1 MAGNHALEDA
11 SRMSRPIGSAADAVT
26 SASLFA
32 RAERLM
38 PGGVNSPVRAFRAVG
53 GSPRFIERGRGS
65 RVWDVDGRE
74 YIDYIGS
81 WGPLLLG
88 HAHPSVVEALSS
100 QAARGTSFGAPTA
113 LEVEMAETI
122 ARLVPSIEM
131 VRMVSSGTEAT
142 MAAVRVARGATGR
155 TRVMKFEGCYHGH
168 GDSFLVK
175 AGSGAATFGTPD
187 SPGVTE
193 GTARD
198 TVSVRFNDVAG
209 VREAF
214 ATHAGAVAAVIVEP
228 IVGNMGVV
236 APVPGFLDTLREL
249 CTRDGAILIFD
260 EVMTG
265 FRVARGGA
273 QARCGVTPD
282 LTTLGKIIG
291 GGLPVGAYGGRRD
304 LMARVSP
311 SGPIYQAGTLS
322 GNPLSMSAGLATLR
336 EIERDSDLY
345 DRLERLGEQLE
356 DGLSAAI
363 RASGVPCHVARVGS
377 MWTLFF
383 CEDPVAT
390 WSDAARCDTARFARF
405 FHGALDGG
413 ILIAPSQ
420 FEANFVSAAHSADD
434 IAATVAALGRALEA
448 ARD

>member
-1 MAGNHALEDA
+1 M
-11 SRMSRPIGSAADAVT
+11 RPDCSPEFAMTHPVGSDTSSSSAA
-26 SASLFA
+26 LFA

-53 GSPRFIERGRGS
+53 GSPRFIARGRGA
-65 RVWDVDGRE
+65 RVWDADGLE
-74 YIDYIGS
+74 FIDYIGS

-88 HAHPSVVEALSS
+88 HAAPAIVDAVAR
-100 QAARGTSFGAPTA
+100 QASLGTAFGAPTA

-122 ARLVPSIEM
+122 GRFVPSIEM
-131 VRMVSSGTEAT
+131 VRMVNSGTEAT
-142 MAAVRVARGATGR
+142 MAAVRVARGVTGR
-155 TRVMKFEGCYHGH
+155 ARILKFEGCYHGH

-198 TVSVRFNDVAG
+198 TVNVRYNDIDN
-209 VREAF
+209 VRRAF
-214 ATHAGAVAAVIVEP
+214 DAHAGDVAAVIVEP
-228 IVGNMGVV
+228 VAGNMGVV
-236 APVPGFLDTLREL
+236 APRPGFLEGLRDL
-249 CTRDGAILIFD
+249 CSAAGALLIFD

-273 QARCGVTPD
+273 QERYGVHPD
-282 LTTLGKIIG
+282 LTTLGKVIG

-322 GNPLSMSAGLATLR
+322 GNPLSMAAGLAVLR
-336 EIERDSDLY
+336 QIEHDPDLY
-345 DRLERLGEQLE
+345 DRLERAGAHLE
-356 DGLSAAI
+356 HGTCSLI
-363 RASGVPCHVARVGS
+363 ERHRYPCRLARVAS

-383 CEDPVAT
+383 CDREVLD
-390 WSDAARCDTARFARF
+390 WGDAGRCDTGRFARF
-405 FHGALDGG
+405 FQSMLENG

-420 FEANFVSAAHSADD
+420 FEANFISTAHTMSDLD
-434 IAATVAALGRALEA
+434 TTVNAIGRALEA
-448 ARD
+448 AYA